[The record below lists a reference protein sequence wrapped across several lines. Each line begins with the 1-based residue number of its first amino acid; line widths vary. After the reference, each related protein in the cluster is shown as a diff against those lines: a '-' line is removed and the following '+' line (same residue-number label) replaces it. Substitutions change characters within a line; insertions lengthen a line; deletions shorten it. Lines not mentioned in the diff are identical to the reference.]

1 MAVETASDRAALLA
15 DFGEPVK
22 YNPTSGSVKT
32 ITAIFDNIYE
42 EVEAG
47 GTVGVSMQQPRL
59 FVRTDDITGATEGD
73 AITVRNVAYTI
84 RVIMSDGLGM
94 TELVLEKD

>member
-1 MAVETASDRAALLA
+1 MPVETAADRAVLLA
-15 DFGEPVK
+15 DFGETVI
-22 YNPTSGSVKT
+22 YNPASGSRKSV
-32 ITAIFDNIYE
+32 TAIFDNIYE

-59 FVRTDDITGATEGD
+59 FVRTADIQGAVEGD
-73 AITVRNVAYTI
+73 AITVSDVDYTI
-84 RVIMSDGLGM
+84 RVIMSDGQGM